1 MSFNTEVGKKI
12 RMYRKKR
19 GLSMEELA
27 EKIYKSKSVISKYE
41 LGQSNIDIT
50 TLYEIAQALS
60 VDVRHLLAKQ
70 EIVSRHEN
78 MQRFGIFQEDRLYL
92 YLVER
97 HKKKVTL
104 HRGLITI
111 FAEEDGNNQL
121 TATLYLGLERD
132 FVVEKCKSVYHGS
145 FDGTPYNASFY
156 LTNLLE
162 PSEHIGIFT
171 KISRGNRSLA
181 LGLHLS
187 YEMLSNTPTA
197 TNVIISLHHLA
208 ETDSLINSLIT
219 EKDEISN
226 LRAGNVFRGKEFV
239 DESVLVR

>member
-1 MSFNTEVGKKI
+1 MSFNAEVGKQI

-60 VDVRHLLAKQ
+60 VDVRNLLAKQ
-70 EIVSRHEN
+70 DIGAKGESA
-78 MQRFGIFQEDRLYL
+78 QRFGIFQEDRLYL

-97 HKKKVTL
+97 HKKKATL

-111 FAEEDGNNQL
+111 FEEEDGDSQL

-132 FVVEKCKSVYHGS
+132 FAFEKCKSVYHGRL
-145 FDGTPYNASFY
+145 DCTPYNASFY
-156 LTNLLE
+156 LTNPLE

-171 KISRGNRSLA
+171 RISRGNRSLA

-197 TNVIISLHHLA
+197 TNVIISLRPLA
-208 ETDSLINSLIT
+208 ETDSLISSLMT
-219 EKDEISN
+219 EKDDISN

-239 DESVLVR
+239 DESDLIR

>member
-1 MSFNTEVGKKI
+1 
-12 RMYRKKR
+12 
-19 GLSMEELA
+19 MEELA

-70 EIVSRHEN
+70 EIGSKHEN

-97 HKKKVTL
+97 HKKKATL

-132 FVVEKCKSVYHGS
+132 FAIEKCKSVYHGS

-226 LRAGNVFRGKEFV
+226 LRAGNIFRGKEFV